1 MAIRWT
7 RTALDAR
14 LEALEQKHSGR
25 ELIEAV
31 VSFADT
37 LEEEDK
43 RLLQDV
49 LLERAGRERLLG
61 PDDSHWTDDVRG
73 RFFRRGPSAKR
84 RRRPR

>member
-1 MAIRWT
+1 VAIRWT
-7 RTALDAR
+7 PTALDAR
-14 LEALEQKHSGR
+14 LEALEQKYSGQ

-49 LLERAGRERLLG
+49 LLERAGRDRELG

-73 RFFRRGPSAKR
+73 RFFRRGPAQKR
-84 RRRPR
+84 RRRRR